1 MLVFLLFALGRFY
14 PPSQHSPPRRDFLTP
29 GEQQGL
35 FPFVLIFM
43 LILINNLVNNKELM
57 GDYINPQTFNIN
69 SWVAVVTMIVLTR
82 WMVVTSFFLS

>member
-1 MLVFLLFALGRFY
+1 
-14 PPSQHSPPRRDFLTP
+14 
-29 GEQQGL
+29 
-35 FPFVLIFM
+35 M

-57 GDYINPQTFNIN
+57 GDYINPQTFNSN